1 MTGQLLMIYVI
12 YHMFFFVATAY
23 IYTKL
28 SVDITK
34 KVEYI
39 FFRAYILSYQFFI
52 ISESVWSLQQSEMIR
67 LGRCVNMAVNCMLY
81 SSVVITAY
89 VFYIFSIARM
99 GSAVANTMWFRV
111 ITTIP
116 VTVQM
121 IFIMT
126 SAFTGSVF
134 VINERGTTD
143 YKEYFFVIPVLSIFY
158 LLIIIGGSLKK
169 TITSRSYVRR
179 KTYITQFISVLGL
192 LGCVLADS
200 QFDGLSILPMAI
212 FACIFTIFIN
222 LQESGIYGDVLTG
235 MNNRRKANEYL
246 GEQLMNVTEKNPL
259 YIYMCDINSF
269 KQINDIYGHA
279 EGDRALILTAMAIKK
294 CISKYQGFAA
304 RFGGDEFILGWRPN
318 ERHADDPD
326 VLMKDLQ
333 EQIKNT
339 CKNENKPYEIT
350 ISIGYFRCNNPKD
363 LLGDC
368 IKKADAELYKRK
380 REFHSL
386 NK

>member
-1 MTGQLLMIYVI
+1 
-12 YHMFFFVATAY
+12 
-23 IYTKL
+23 
-28 SVDITK
+28 
-34 KVEYI
+34 
-39 FFRAYILSYQFFI
+39 
-52 ISESVWSLQQSEMIR
+52 
-67 LGRCVNMAVNCMLY
+67 
-81 SSVVITAY
+81 
-89 VFYIFSIARM
+89 
-99 GSAVANTMWFRV
+99 
-111 ITTIP
+111 
-116 VTVQM
+116 
-121 IFIMT
+121 
-126 SAFTGSVF
+126 
-134 VINERGTTD
+134 
-143 YKEYFFVIPVLSIFY
+143 
-158 LLIIIGGSLKK
+158 
-169 TITSRSYVRR
+169 
-179 KTYITQFISVLGL
+179 
-192 LGCVLADS
+192 
-200 QFDGLSILPMAI
+200 
-212 FACIFTIFIN
+212 
-222 LQESGIYGDVLTG
+222 

-363 LLGDC
+363 LLGEC